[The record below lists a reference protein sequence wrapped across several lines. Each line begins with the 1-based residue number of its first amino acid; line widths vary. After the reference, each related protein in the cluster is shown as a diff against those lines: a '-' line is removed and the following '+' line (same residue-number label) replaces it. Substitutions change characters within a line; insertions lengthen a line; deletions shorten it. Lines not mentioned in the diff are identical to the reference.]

1 MGKGENTSDTPK
13 NKKDRLHFIKQR
25 HRELILD
32 RREGLTDGML
42 EDEADAHH
50 MLDEREDLQFIE
62 ELETQA
68 RI

>member
-13 NKKDRLHFIKQR
+13 NKKDRLRFIKQR

-32 RREGLTDGML
+32 GREGLADGML

-50 MLDEREDLQFIE
+50 MLDEREDLHFIE